1 MKFVMVKF
9 IVGVGLYE
17 SVCMGLIVNWFTDPW
32 DTPLPIVFQVVIPI
46 HPVKTVSDSQ
56 YRILFG
62 FKFPLPF
69 SEIK

>member
-1 MKFVMVKF
+1 
-9 IVGVGLYE
+9 
-17 SVCMGLIVNWFTDPW
+17 MGLIVNWFTDPW